1 VSLETFDAA
10 WLALREPVDHRS
22 REDALA
28 ARLAKWWAAGDRSSV
43 LDLGCGTGSNLR
55 YLAPRLRGR
64 QHWTLVDH
72 DPRLL
77 ARIAA
82 PSGDLIVE
90 LVPANLTEGALER
103 VAGTDLVTASALLD
117 LVSRKWL
124 DELVAACARAGAGA
138 LFALSYDGTIEWGS
152 SLADDA
158 LVRDAVNAHQAR
170 DKGFGPALG
179 PAAARVVE
187 DTFRRRGY
195 RTWSA
200 PTPWRLEAA
209 DAELA
214 RRLVSGWANAAA
226 EQRPD
231 VADAVRS
238 WAARRAEMVGQADF
252 ALTVGHVDLLALP
265 RPSTAT
271 RARP

>member
-1 VSLETFDAA
+1 VSPETFDAG

-22 REDALA
+22 RADALSG
-28 ARLAKWWAAGDRSSV
+28 RLAEWWAAGDRSRV

-55 YLAPRLRGR
+55 YLAPRLGGR
-64 QHWTLVDH
+64 QRWTLVDH

-77 ARIAA
+77 ARVAA
-82 PSGDLIVE
+82 PSSDLTVE
-90 LVPANLTEGALER
+90 LVPADLTEGALDR
-103 VAGTDLVTASALLD
+103 VASTDLVTASALLD
-117 LVSRKWL
+117 LVSRRWL
-124 DELVAACARAGAGA
+124 DELVAACARAGAAA
-138 LFALSYDGTIEWGS
+138 LFALSYDGTIEWGP

-179 PAAARVVE
+179 PAAARAVE
-187 DTFRRRGY
+187 DAFRRRGY

-200 PTPWRLEAA
+200 PTPWQLDTA

-214 RRLVSGWANAAA
+214 RRLVSGWADAAA

-231 VADAVRS
+231 AAEAVRS
-238 WAARRAEMVGQADF
+238 WAARRAERVGQADF